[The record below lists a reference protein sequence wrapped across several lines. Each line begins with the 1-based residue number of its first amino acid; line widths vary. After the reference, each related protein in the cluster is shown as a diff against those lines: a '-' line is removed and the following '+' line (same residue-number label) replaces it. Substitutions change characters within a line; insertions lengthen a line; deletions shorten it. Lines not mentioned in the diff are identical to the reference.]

1 MNECKNKTLENCD
14 KNKCIYVSTK
24 KMNYC
29 RTRKKTKQK
38 SKAKTKSKSKSK
50 EKSKSKSIVSKKQF
64 KLPYAQVL
72 PPYQDVKYYKEYK
85 LKTKPK
91 KKKYNYSPNF

>member
-38 SKAKTKSKSKSK
+38 SKTKSKSK

-72 PPYQDVKYYKEYK
+72 PLYQDVKYYKEYK